1 MRKRLRAIRVSL
13 EVWDANSLYVTP
25 YEVRVAAIQTHG
37 GVDNVVSPPH
47 GHAGMAIRNL
57 MSGP

>member
-1 MRKRLRAIRVSL
+1 VRKRLRAIRVSL
-13 EVWDANSLYVTP
+13 EVWGANSISITP
-25 YEVRVAAIQTHG
+25 YEVRVAAVQTQG